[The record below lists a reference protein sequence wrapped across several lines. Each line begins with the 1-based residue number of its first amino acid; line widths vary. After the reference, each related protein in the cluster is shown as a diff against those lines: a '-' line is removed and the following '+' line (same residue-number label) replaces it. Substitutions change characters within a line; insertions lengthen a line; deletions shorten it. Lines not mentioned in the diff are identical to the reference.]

1 MDVEEEDGHVGDDL
15 DALRLRE
22 GRRTPAGFFL
32 GFSVLGEEKNNE
44 RKQRACGGGGRGKR
58 ETLERWI
65 GGFIG
70 GEARDRGCPRGHVC
84 YCSSFTVRGKV
95 CVRWKKRRETRE

>member
-1 MDVEEEDGHVGDDL
+1 MYMSETSLTPSGCVNE
-15 DALRLRE
+15 A
-22 GRRTPAGFFL
+22 GRRRGFFR
-32 GFSVLGEEKNNE
+32 VLCSWRREE
-44 RKQRACGGGGRGKR
+44 QREEACGGGGRGKR

-70 GEARDRGCPRGHVC
+70 GEARDRGCPRGHVR

-95 CVRWKKRRETRE
+95 CVRWQKRREKRE